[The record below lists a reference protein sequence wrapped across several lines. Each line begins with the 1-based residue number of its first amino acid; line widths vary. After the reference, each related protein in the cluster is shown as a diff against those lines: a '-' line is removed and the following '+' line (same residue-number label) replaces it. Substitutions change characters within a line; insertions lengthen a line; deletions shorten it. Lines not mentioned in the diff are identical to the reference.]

1 MLRYFISL
9 FIITLLAYAQEPMYV
24 KYYRNNTDFLK
35 GRTLLATERFN
46 QAHIRVAFNER
57 DQMLWKEWFDKT
69 GEIEKEE
76 TYEYAEDGSLWKR
89 AFHDGKGNIF
99 RLEVYDDQ
107 EEMSKVFIQYVFPHR
122 NLKEFNGRKT
132 VYEFGENGKI
142 EAYRF
147 FSVDNTEFGV
157 VNYQYDPS
165 GLVSEERWITLPETK
180 IIRLF
185 RYEYQP
191 MTHQYELF
199 EHDSTGTEISHV
211 GVTLPVESADLF
223 GRDIKMFDRED
234 VFNQKKFTGNVLEE
248 VSEILEDIRKQ
259 KMEGIEFGD
268 RPGIVLWETVKDSP
282 DVIYLKNGD
291 VLKVILVDITKE
303 YVRFKLKGEEAI
315 LHLPI
320 TTVGEIERR
329 DGEILYPTI
338 YPNFK

>member
-1 MLRYFISL
+1 MM
-9 FIITLLAYAQEPMYV
+9 LLAYAQEPMYV

-76 TYEYAEDGSLWKR
+76 SYEYTEDGSLWKR
-89 AFHDGKGNIF
+89 AFHDGKGNIH
-99 RLEVYDDQ
+99 RLEVYDDH
-107 EEMSKVFIQYVFPHR
+107 EEMSKVFIQYAFPHR

-132 VYEFGENGKI
+132 VYEFGENREI

-147 FSVDNTEFGV
+147 FSVDNTEFGG

-165 GLVSEERWITLPETK
+165 GLVSEERWVTLPETK
-180 IIRLF
+180 TIRLF
-185 RYEYQP
+185 RYEHQP

-199 EHDSTGTEISHV
+199 EYDSTGTEISHV
-211 GVTLPVESADLF
+211 GVILPVESTDLF
-223 GRDIKMFDRED
+223 GGETVMFDKED
-234 VFNQKKFTGNVLEE
+234 YGQENFSGNVLEE
-248 VSEILEDIRKQ
+248 VSEILEDIRRQ
-259 KMEGIEFGD
+259 KRERVEFGD

-329 DGEILYPTI
+329 DGEILYPII

>member
-1 MLRYFISL
+1 MI
-9 FIITLLAYAQEPMYV
+9 LLAYAQEPVYV

-76 TYEYAEDGSLWKR
+76 TYEYTEDGSLWKR
-89 AFHDGKGNIF
+89 AFHDGKGNIL

-107 EEMSKVFIQYVFPHR
+107 EEMSKVFIQYAFPHR

-132 VYEFGENGKI
+132 EYEFGESGEI

-147 FSVDNTEFGV
+147 FSVDNTGFGAIL
-157 VNYQYDPS
+157 YQYNQF
-165 GLVSEERWITLPETK
+165 GLFSEERWITLPGKETV
-180 IIRLF
+180 RLF
-185 RYEYQP
+185 QYVFHP
-191 MTHQYELF
+191 TTHQYELF
-199 EHDSTGTEISHV
+199 EYDSTGTEISHV

-234 VFNQKKFTGNVLEE
+234 VFNQKKFTGGVLEE
-248 VSEILEDIRKQ
+248 VSEILEDIRRQ
-259 KMEGIEFGD
+259 KNEGIEFGD
-268 RPGIVLWETVKDSP
+268 RSGIVLWETVKDSP

-291 VLKVILVDITKE
+291 VLKVILVDITKD

-329 DGEILYPTI
+329 DGEILYPII